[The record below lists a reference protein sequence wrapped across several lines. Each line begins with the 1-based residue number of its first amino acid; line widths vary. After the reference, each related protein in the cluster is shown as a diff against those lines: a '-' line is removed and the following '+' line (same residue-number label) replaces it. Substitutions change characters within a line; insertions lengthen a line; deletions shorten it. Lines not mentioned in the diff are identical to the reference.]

1 MNPLLDRLLPYP
13 FERLADLLAEVE
25 PCRDLRPIALSVGE
39 PGEDP
44 PAFIGAALRDALAG
58 LGRYPKTQGT
68 PVLREAIADWLEAR
82 YGLAA
87 GQVDPATQVQPVN
100 GTREAL
106 FSFVQAVVDPSAGAL
121 VAMPNPGYQ
130 IYEGAALLA
139 GAEPRYLDAGPETG
153 FRPEYGTVTPAEWDR
168 CALLFIC
175 SPGNPTGAALALD
188 ELTALIE
195 LADRHDFLL
204 AADECYSEIY
214 DDDEGKPPVGLL
226 EACQRLGRQD
236 FRRCV
241 VFHSLSKRSS
251 VPGLRSGFVAGDAAA
266 LARYRLYRTYHG
278 CAMPP
283 PTQAA
288 SIAAWRDED
297 HVRQTRKLY
306 RARFDAVL
314 PMLGEV
320 LDVARPAGSF
330 YLWAGTPIDDE
341 RFCRELYRQQ
351 HVTLLPGSYL
361 SRPTAAGDPGRNRVR
376 LSLVASLEDC
386 VEAADRIRHFC
397 CELT

>member
-68 PVLREAIADWLEAR
+68 PVLRQAIADWLEAR
-82 YGLAA
+82 YALAA

-139 GAEPRYLDAGPETG
+139 GAEPRYLAAGSGPA
-153 FRPEYGTVTPAEWDR
+153 FQPDFDSVTPAEWDR
-168 CALLFIC
+168 CALLFLC
-175 SPGNPTGAALALD
+175 SPANPTGAALGLR
-188 ELTALIE
+188 ELAAVIE
-195 LADRHDFLL
+195 LADRHDFLI

-214 DDDEGKPPVGLL
+214 ADEDQPPVGLL
-226 EACQRLGRQD
+226 EACRRLGRDD
-236 FRRCV
+236 FARCV

-330 YLWAGTPIDDE
+330 YLWAGTPIDD
-341 RFCRELYRQQ
+341 CLLY
-351 HVTLLPGSYL
+351 TS
-361 SRPTAAGDPGRNRVR
+361 D
-376 LSLVASLEDC
+376 
-386 VEAADRIRHFC
+386 AADDSA
-397 CELT
+397 LV